1 MAVFTPNLDKSTGIL
16 KDLADSDALQ
26 FGLDN
31 SAHDEFDTPVAAF
44 TFYTADGS
52 PTDYPTVYIRMTSS
66 FETAISNSF
75 RTEQGI
81 FGQPQ
86 PGAGN
91 TGTITDAIGTL
102 GGSFMEGLI
111 KQVMGGAGAAGGF
124 IASAGASGK
133 AQVEFLRRQMFNN
146 FSQLIYNGPDFRRF
160 PFNFNFR
167 PTSEDDAKH
176 MISIIKLFKYA
187 SSPRTTSDIELSGK
201 DYEIRKNDE
210 GVESVNES
218 EFNLD
223 RSFLSDSFFLFGYPD
238 MCKFDIMYLTGDT
251 DKTYEQETVFSSK
264 LCVIEN
270 VSATYGSQNKM
281 SFIPSSTGNTYYP
294 SEVNFQLQLKEAIL
308 STAHDY
314 GSLNTNITTII

>member
-1 MAVFTPNLDKSTGIL
+1 MAVFTPNLDKSTGTL
-16 KDLADSDALQ
+16 NDLADSDALQ

-44 TFYTADGS
+44 TFYTADGIS
-52 PTDYPTVYIRMTSS
+52 TDYPTVYIRMTSS

-86 PGAGN
+86 QGN
-91 TGTITDAIGTL
+91 TGTITGAIGTL

-201 DYEIRKNDE
+201 DYEMRRNDE

-218 EFNLD
+218 ESTLD
-223 RSFLSDSFFLFGYPD
+223 TSILSDSFFLFGYPD

-314 GSLNTNITTII
+314 GSLDTTKITII

>member
-1 MAVFTPNLDKSTGIL
+1 MAVFTPNLDTSTGTL
-16 KDLADSDALQ
+16 NDLADPNTLQ

-31 SAHDEFDTPVAAF
+31 SAHNEFNTPVAAF
-44 TFYTADGS
+44 TFYTADGIS
-52 PTDYPTVYIRMTSS
+52 TDYPTVYIRMTSS

-81 FGQPQ
+81 FGQP
-86 PGAGN
+86 GTGN

-102 GGSFMEGLI
+102 SGSFMEGLI

-167 PTSEDDAKH
+167 PTSEVDAKH

-187 SSPRTTSDIELSGK
+187 SSPRTTSGIELSGK
-201 DYEIRKNDE
+201 DYEMRRNDE

-218 EFNLD
+218 ESTLD
-223 RSFLSDSFFLFGYPD
+223 TSILSDSFFLFGYPD
-238 MCKFDIMYLTGDT
+238 MCKFDIMFITTNTNTILT
-251 DKTYEQETVFSSK
+251 QETVFSSK

-281 SFIPSSTGNTYYP
+281 SFIPSSDGATYYP

-314 GSLNTNITTII
+314 GSLDTTKITII

>member
-1 MAVFTPNLDKSTGIL
+1 MAVFTPNLAEDTGTLNLGNEAI
-16 KDLADSDALQ
+16 LQ
-26 FGLDN
+26 FGIDN

-52 PTDYPTVYIRMTSS
+52 ATSYPTVYIRMTSS

-81 FGQPQ
+81 FGQP
-86 PGAGN
+86 GN
-91 TGTITDAIGTL
+91 TKSITDAIGTL

-201 DYEIRKNDE
+201 DYEMRRNDE
-210 GVESVNES
+210 GVESISQRES
-218 EFNLD
+218 TLD
-223 RSFLSDSFFLFGYPD
+223 TSILSDSFFLFGYPD
-238 MCKFDIMYLTGDT
+238 MCKFDIMYITTDT
-251 DKTYEQETVFSSK
+251 NKILEQETVFSSK

-281 SFIPSSTGNTYYP
+281 SFIPSSDGATYYP

>member
-1 MAVFTPNLDKSTGIL
+1 MAVFTPNLAEGTGTLNLGNEAI
-16 KDLADSDALQ
+16 LQ
-26 FGLDN
+26 FGIDN

-44 TFYTADGS
+44 TFYTADGNATS
-52 PTDYPTVYIRMTSS
+52 YPTVYIRMTSS

-81 FGQPQ
+81 FGQPG
-86 PGAGN
+86 PGN
-91 TGTITDAIGTL
+91 TKSITDAIGTL

-167 PTSEDDAKH
+167 PTSQKDAEH
-176 MISIIKLFKYA
+176 MLSIIKLFKYA
-187 SSPRTTSDIELSGK
+187 SSPRTTSDIELSGQ
-201 DYEIRKNDE
+201 DYEIKTNDE
-210 GVESVNES
+210 GVESIS
-218 EFNLD
+218 QREFNLD

-238 MCKFDIMYLTGDT
+238 MCKFDIMYITGDIEK
-251 DKTYEQETVFSSK
+251 DLSQETVFSSK

-270 VSATYGSQNKM
+270 VSATYGAQNKM
-281 SFIPSSTGNTYYP
+281 SFIPSEDGATYYP

-314 GSLNTNITTII
+314 GSLNTNRTTII

>member
-1 MAVFTPNLDKSTGIL
+1 MAVFTPNLDKSTETLIL
-16 KDLADSDALQ
+16 GNEAILQ
-26 FGLDN
+26 FGLNN
-31 SAHDEFDTPVAAF
+31 SAHNEFYTPVAAF

-52 PTDYPTVYIRMTSS
+52 TTKYPTVYIRMTSS

-81 FGQPQ
+81 FGQP
-86 PGAGN
+86 GN
-91 TGTITDAIGTL
+91 TDTITGKIGTL

-167 PTSEDDAKH
+167 PTSEEDAKD

-187 SSPRTTSDIELSGK
+187 SSPRTTSDIELSGQ
-201 DYEIRKNDE
+201 DYEMKTNDE
-210 GVESVNES
+210 GVESISQRES
-218 EFNLD
+218 NLD
-223 RSFLSDSFFLFGYPD
+223 ASFLSDSFFLFGYPD
-238 MCKFDIMYLTGDT
+238 MCKFDIMFIKGDT
-251 DKTYEQETVFSSK
+251 NNIVEQETVFSSK

-281 SFIPSSTGNTYYP
+281 SFIPSSNGTAYYP

-308 STAHDY
+308 TTAHDY
-314 GSLNTNITTII
+314 GSLDTNRTTII

>member
-1 MAVFTPNLDKSTGIL
+1 MAVFTPNLAEGTGIL
-16 KDLADSDALQ
+16 KDLADPDALQ

-52 PTDYPTVYIRMTSS
+52 ATSYPTVYIRMTSS

-81 FGQPQ
+81 FGQP
-86 PGAGN
+86 GTGN
-91 TGTITDAIGTL
+91 TDTITGKIGTL

-167 PTSEDDAKH
+167 PTSQKDAEH
-176 MISIIKLFKYA
+176 MLSIIKLFKYA
-187 SSPRTTSDIELSGK
+187 SSPRTTSDIELDRQ
-201 DYEIRKNDE
+201 DYEIKTNDE
-210 GVESVNES
+210 GVESISQRES
-218 EFNLD
+218 NLD
-223 RSFLSDSFFLFGYPD
+223 ASFLSNSFFLFGYPD

-251 DKTYEQETVFSSK
+251 DKTFEQETVFSSK
-264 LCVIEN
+264 FCVIEN